1 VDVAARTNGHSQ
13 SPTILVATEAV
24 MATLYRLY
32 QLLFSFQ
39 GRINRAKFW
48 LGAAVYCSLYYV
60 LLGPLPSVATR
71 LFRLPDQLSIWDSW
85 RIIGLVGMLVATLVA
100 AFWSA
105 LAIGAKRLHDRGK
118 PGEWMLVF
126 LLPWW
131 IYDAVASGDID
142 HRTTE
147 WPAWVAT
154 GLLVAAIVVLLWAVV
169 ELGLLPGTS
178 GTNRYG
184 EDPLGPAQG

>member
-1 VDVAARTNGHSQ
+1 VDMAARTNGHSQ
-13 SPTILVATEAV
+13 NPTILVATEAA

-32 QLLFSFQ
+32 QLLFGFQ

-48 LGAAVYCSLYYV
+48 LGAAVYCSLYFV
-60 LLGPLPSVATR
+60 LLGPVLSVAAH

-85 RIIGLVGMLVATLVA
+85 RIIGFVSMLIATLVA

-118 PGEWMLVF
+118 RGAWMLVF

-131 IYDAVASGDID
+131 IYNAVASGRFDD
-142 HRTTE
+142 RTKE
-147 WPAWVAT
+147 WPAWIAT
-154 GLLVAAIVVLLWAVV
+154 DLWVAAIVVLLWAVV

-184 EDPLGPAQG
+184 EDPLVPA